1 MLSHH
6 TAPRPARDQGGC
18 DLLNLI
24 RRLLAGEHWQPHSD
38 LRRTRPFSSWAPLL
52 ISRKILVINHARQK
66 YLLFPRLTRRAA
78 SSSGVAVVSAVSFAL
93 LVRVGIYQG
102 PEEELE
108 ECDDPPEEVGD
119 GVETPGL
126 GLEHPAVGGNIHHPS
141 GDCV

>member
-6 TAPRPARDQGGC
+6 TAPRPPRVQGGC
-18 DLLNLI
+18 DHLNLI
-24 RRLLAGEHWQPHSD
+24 RRPLAGEHWQPHSD
-38 LRRTRPFSSWAPLL
+38 LRRTRPFSSWALL
-52 ISRKILVINHARQK
+52 LSSRKILIINHARQK

-78 SSSGVAVVSAVSFAL
+78 SSSGVTVVSAVSFAL
-93 LVRVGIYQG
+93 LVRVGVYQG

-108 ECDDPPEEVGD
+108 EGDDPPEEVGD

-126 GLEHPAVGGNIHHPS
+126 GLEHPAVGGDVHHPS